1 MRQDSYLQVA
11 CCVQKREP
19 IHMKLLTNDN
29 TKHVILTIK
38 IVETARRKRSPWSRI
53 VWKSFMEEDINK
65 ETYLNMDIW
74 KR

>member
-1 MRQDSYLQVA
+1 
-11 CCVQKREP
+11 
-19 IHMKLLTNDN
+19 MKLLTNDN

-38 IVETARRKRSPWSRI
+38 IVEIARRKRSPWSRT
-53 VWKSFMEEDINK
+53 VWKSFMEEDKNK

>member
-1 MRQDSYLQVA
+1 
-11 CCVQKREP
+11 
-19 IHMKLLTNDN
+19 MKLLTNDN